1 MEIPSADGKRVRSHR
16 TGTGRAF
23 EFDDVLVCEASGADS
38 RVRSR
43 LERTAE
49 RHGLQAID
57 LPFGAGHDAAVLSNA
72 GVPVGM
78 ILAAN

>member
-1 MEIPSADGKRVRSHR
+1 MRSHR

-43 LERTAE
+43 SERAADW
-49 RHGLQAID
+49 HGLKAID

-78 ILAAN
+78 ILVAN